1 MNKMTVIAALATLA
15 SAGMLHAQSA
25 QSGQQ
30 PQQPRQHAEDGRG
43 PGGRRG
49 GGMDNMLL
57 KGITLSDAQKAKLQ
71 ELHQA
76 ERAKMQANG
85 QRGERGQNPEFQA
98 IREARQKGDTATA
111 NRLMQEARAKM
122 EARRDE
128 QVKAIRALLTP
139 DQAKQL
145 DANVAA
151 MKQHEGQFRGR
162 GFGGH
167 GADHQGATRPGT
179 NGR

>member
-15 SAGMLHAQSA
+15 GAGVLQAQNA
-25 QSGQQ
+25 QQ

-49 GGMDNMLL
+49 GGMDRMLL

-85 QRGERGQNPEFQA
+85 QRGQNSEFQA
-98 IREARQKGDTATA
+98 IRDARQKGDTATA
-111 NRLMQEARAKM
+111 NRLMQEARARM

-128 QVKAIRALLTP
+128 QFKAIRGLLTP
-139 DQAKQL
+139 DQATQF
-145 DANVAA
+145 DANVAE
-151 MKQHEGQFRGR
+151 MKQHQGERRGR
-162 GFGGH
+162 SFGGH
-167 GADHQGATRPGT
+167 GAGHQGAARPNT

>member
-1 MNKMTVIAALATLA
+1 
-15 SAGMLHAQSA
+15 
-25 QSGQQ
+25 
-30 PQQPRQHAEDGRG
+30 
-43 PGGRRG
+43 
-49 GGMDNMLL
+49 
-57 KGITLSDAQKAKLQ
+57 GITLSDAQKAKLQ

-76 ERAKMQANG
+76 ERGKMQANG
-85 QRGERGQNPEFQA
+85 QRGQNPEFQA

-111 NRLMQEARAKM
+111 NRLMQGARVKM

-128 QVKAIRALLTP
+128 QFKAIRGLLNP
-139 DQAKQL
+139 DQAKQF
-145 DANVAA
+145 DANVAE

-167 GADHQGATRPGT
+167 GAEHQGAARPDT

>member
-15 SAGMLHAQSA
+15 SAGALQAQSA
-25 QSGQQ
+25 QQ
-30 PQQPRQHAEDGRG
+30 PQPRQHAEEGRG

-49 GGMDNMLL
+49 GGMDKMLL

-76 ERAKMQANG
+76 ERGKMQANG
-85 QRGERGQNPEFQA
+85 QRGQNPEFQA

-128 QVKAIRALLTP
+128 QLKAIRGLLTA
-139 DQAKQL
+139 DQARQF
-145 DANVAA
+145 DANVAE

-167 GADHQGATRPGT
+167 GGERQGATRPGT